1 MTNDPLMTH
10 QGSPNDARERGPP
23 LSFGIPA
30 FAIAWSFVGH
40 SSSVLLTMSTDPP
53 PPPDPDPG
61 FEPVEEGYTF
71 ADPEPPPAR
80 PPVPLP
86 PADDLPTDHELSLEE
101 ETRPR
106 RRRRRRPGGEGG
118 EPEAGPEEPP
128 REPGDRILS
137 RPEEPPP
144 ATWWAVPAGLL
155 AVGFLLCLV
164 PIAVLV
170 DKLGAAAGAGLLA
183 LLVVGLL
190 VQLAAVTVLLMAIG
204 HLFGID
210 YGPAAQAVLKL
221 AAVVAVVDGLSG
233 VFFLCSPFGPMA
245 AAIIGAGVFQY
256 LFRLSVH
263 ELLLSVAA
271 MVGAAWIL
279 NYIAFGILADKAM
292 KKNGPSGF
300 RLPSG
305 GQKATV
311 YAPAL
316 TLPSRPDLVPP
327 PLACLSEVLPCSLSG
342 VAASGSAT
350 ASAAGT
356 SSRSAR
362 SAPA

>member
-1 MTNDPLMTH
+1 
-10 QGSPNDARERGPP
+10 
-23 LSFGIPA
+23 
-30 FAIAWSFVGH
+30 
-40 SSSVLLTMSTDPP
+40 MSTDPPP

-106 RRRRRRPGGEGG
+106 RRRRRRPGGEGE
-118 EPEAGPEEPP
+118 EPEGPP

-137 RPEEPPP
+137 RPEAPPP
-144 ATWWAVPAGLL
+144 TTWWAVPAGLL

-164 PIAVLV
+164 PIAVLA
-170 DKLGAAAGAGLLA
+170 DKFGAAAGAGLLA
-183 LLVVGLL
+183 LLLVGLL
-190 VQLAAVTVLLMAIG
+190 VQLAAVTVLLMAVG

-263 ELLLSVAA
+263 EMLLSVAA
-271 MVGAAWIL
+271 MVGAAWVL

-316 TLPSRPDLVPP
+316 TPPSRPGLVPP
-327 PLACLSEVLPCSLSG
+327 PPARLSEVLPCSPSG
-342 VAASGSAT
+342 VAANGSAT